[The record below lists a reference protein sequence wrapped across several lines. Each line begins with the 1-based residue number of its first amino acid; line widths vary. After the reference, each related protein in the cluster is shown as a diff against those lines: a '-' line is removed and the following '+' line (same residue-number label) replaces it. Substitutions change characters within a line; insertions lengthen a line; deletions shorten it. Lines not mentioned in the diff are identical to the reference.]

1 MPAAVPGRKLDAGNV
16 SADSEDD
23 RSMQYSQLPTK
34 GRRVIKKPSI
44 EIVGETS
51 QELDNTEIG
60 SDEVEVDELDEG
72 EEVNSDIERQ
82 ASSPDEG
89 PFTRPSTSLLQKK
102 STVVVDTPPTPS
114 PKKSGMKHPAPPSP
128 DHSTDK
134 LLESEEEVV
143 VGKGKAHAWVSTRA
157 SRNKVP
163 PKSAAVIVSDSDIE
177 IIQQQGQSETEDVF
191 STPTKP
197 SLRNV
202 AGTHGVA
209 ATTKQKTTVVVTDH
223 KFKVVPGITKTTVV
237 PKVEEDL
244 ANPFDTPDVDEVEK
258 SLRKKKRGDTRKPAD
273 CNDTKLVVDVT
284 TPYVQFS
291 VTRTIF
297 IDVDLSKT
305 LTTLSSVR
313 KKLFPS
319 MKDMVPT
326 VKPTVYL
333 EDLEGTGSTD
343 LLPVEEIPR
352 PKFKVLPP
360 DRELVSNLEDADS
373 LRWMDK
379 KLMYSYEPPLAPIVN
394 SILNSSANIVP
405 KQYLCG
411 PDELLME
418 YAWFS
423 EAMLLAGVEADSD
436 DERQVSL
443 AVNLQHV
450 TRADN
455 HIRNMIHSVT
465 TGTHGSYVY
474 NPARVSLY
482 DFKYEGDPTVRDSYL
497 WHKSAPKVPVAL
509 VTFGTVTESSVV
521 TPELLGRTHTPDTL
535 SQRLLVVKPLTI
547 EWNRTW
553 SFIAYHL
560 GYYEDPT
567 KLYLN
572 GWKNGVTFHS
582 LPGREDRYPQLLS
595 PTKKHAGSSK
605 FPSAIVPT
613 VSYGTKAVLHSDIEK
628 PGDIQESIAEIKKL
642 AKNGAPG
649 IWIKVP
655 IYDLSHVTSV
665 HDLQGMEGATKWT
678 EEIPVSSF
686 VAVEYCFG
694 VYKSKHNDDE
704 LNLHMLHVA
713 ILRRPE

>member
-1 MPAAVPGRKLDAGNV
+1 MARGSTRGTRGHASGRGRTAAPNHARSGTRTKRLDAGDV
-16 SADSEDD
+16 SADSED

-44 EIVGETS
+44 EIVGEAS

-89 PFTRPSTSLLQKK
+89 PFTRPSTSPLRKK

-114 PKKSGMKHPAPPSP
+114 PKKSGMKRPAPPSP
-128 DHSTDK
+128 NHSTDK
-134 LLESEEEVV
+134 LFESEEEVV
-143 VGKGKAHAWVSTRA
+143 VGKGKAHARVSTRA

-163 PKSAAVIVSDSDIE
+163 PKSAAVIDSDSDIE

-209 ATTKQKTTVVVTDH
+209 ATTKQKTTVVVTNH

-258 SLRKKKRGDTRKPAD
+258 SPRKKKRGDTRKPAD

-284 TPYVQFS
+284 TPYLSQFKLMLG
-291 VTRTIF
+291 VRT
-297 IDVDLSKT
+297 S
-305 LTTLSSVR
+305 TTLSSVH

-319 MKDMVPT
+319 TKDMVPT

-333 EDLEGTGSTD
+333 EDLEGTGSKD
-343 LLPVEEIPR
+343 FLPVEEIPR
-352 PKFKVLPP
+352 PKFK
-360 DRELVSNLEDADS
+360 DADS
-373 LRWMDK
+373 LRWMDE
-379 KLMYSYEPPLAPIVN
+379 KLIYSYEPPLAPIV
-394 SILNSSANIVP
+394 
-405 KQYLCG
+405 K
-411 PDELLME
+411 
-418 YAWFS
+418 
-423 EAMLLAGVEADSD
+423 
-436 DERQVSL
+436 
-443 AVNLQHV
+443 
-450 TRADN
+450 
-455 HIRNMIHSVT
+455 NMIHSVT

-482 DFKYEGDPTVRDSYL
+482 DFKYEGDPTVSDSYL

-535 SQRLLVVKPLTI
+535 SQHLLVVKPLTI

-572 GWKNGVTFHS
+572 GWKNGVTLHS

-595 PTKKHAGSSK
+595 PTKKQAGSSK
-605 FPSAIVPT
+605 FPSAIVPA

-649 IWIKVP
+649 I
-655 IYDLSHVTSV
+655 
-665 HDLQGMEGATKWT
+665 
-678 EEIPVSSF
+678 
-686 VAVEYCFG
+686 
-694 VYKSKHNDDE
+694 
-704 LNLHMLHVA
+704 
-713 ILRRPE
+713 

>member
-1 MPAAVPGRKLDAGNV
+1 M
-16 SADSEDD
+16 S
-23 RSMQYSQLPTK
+23 
-34 GRRVIKKPSI
+34 
-44 EIVGETS
+44 
-51 QELDNTEIG
+51 
-60 SDEVEVDELDEG
+60 
-72 EEVNSDIERQ
+72 
-82 ASSPDEG
+82 
-89 PFTRPSTSLLQKK
+89 F
-102 STVVVDTPPTPS
+102 
-114 PKKSGMKHPAPPSP
+114 GMKRPAPPSP
-128 DHSTDK
+128 NHSTDK
-134 LLESEEEVV
+134 LFKSEEEVV
-143 VGKGKAHAWVSTRA
+143 VGKGKAHARVYTQA

-163 PKSAAVIVSDSDIE
+163 PKSAAVIDSDLDIE

-209 ATTKQKTTVVVTDH
+209 ATTRQKTTVVVTNH

-258 SLRKKKRGDTRKPAD
+258 SPRKKKHGDTRKPAD
-273 CNDTKLVVDVT
+273 CDDTKLVVDVT
-284 TPYVQFS
+284 ALVS
-291 VTRTIF
+291 KLSR
-297 IDVDLSKT
+297 DLTS
-305 LTTLSSVR
+305 TTLFSVR

-319 MKDMVPT
+319 TKDMDPT

-333 EDLEGTGSTD
+333 EDLAGTRSKD

-360 DRELVSNLEDADS
+360 DRELVSNLEDTDS

-379 KLMYSYEPPLAPIVN
+379 KLIYSYEPPLAPIV
-394 SILNSSANIVP
+394 NIVP

-418 YAWFS
+418 
-423 EAMLLAGVEADSD
+423 
-436 DERQVSL
+436 
-443 AVNLQHV
+443 
-450 TRADN
+450 
-455 HIRNMIHSVT
+455 NMIHSVT

-474 NPARVSLY
+474 NLARVSLY
-482 DFKYEGDPTVRDSYL
+482 DFKYEGDPTVRNSYL

-553 SFIAYHL
+553 SFIAYDM

-582 LPGREDRYPQLLS
+582 LPGREDRYLQLSS
-595 PTKKHAGSSK
+595 PTKKQAGSSK
-605 FPSAIVPT
+605 FPSAIVPA

-678 EEIPVSSF
+678 EEIPVGSF

-694 VYKSKHNDDE
+694 VYKSKHNHDE
-704 LNLHMLHVA
+704 LNLHMLRVA

>member
-1 MPAAVPGRKLDAGNV
+1 MARGSTRGTRGRASGRGRTAAPNHARSGTRTKRLDAGDV

-44 EIVGETS
+44 EIVGEAS

-89 PFTRPSTSLLQKK
+89 PFTRPSTSPLRKK

-114 PKKSGMKHPAPPSP
+114 PKKSGMKRPAPPSP

-134 LLESEEEVV
+134 LFESEEEVV
-143 VGKGKAHAWVSTRA
+143 VGKGKAHARVSTRA

-163 PKSAAVIVSDSDIE
+163 PKSAAVIDSDSDIE

-209 ATTKQKTTVVVTDH
+209 ATTKQKTTVVVTNH

-258 SLRKKKRGDTRKPAD
+258 SPRKKKRGDTRKPAD
-273 CNDTKLVVDVT
+273 CDDTKLVVDVT

-291 VTRTIF
+291 VTHTIF

-305 LTTLSSVR
+305 STTLSSVR

-319 MKDMVPT
+319 TKDMVPT

-333 EDLEGTGSTD
+333 EDLEGTGSKD

-379 KLMYSYEPPLAPIVN
+379 KLIYSYEPPLAPIV
-394 SILNSSANIVP
+394 NIVP

-418 YAWFS
+418 
-423 EAMLLAGVEADSD
+423 
-436 DERQVSL
+436 
-443 AVNLQHV
+443 
-450 TRADN
+450 
-455 HIRNMIHSVT
+455 NMIHSVT

-509 VTFGTVTESSVV
+509 VTF
-521 TPELLGRTHTPDTL
+521 
-535 SQRLLVVKPLTI
+535 VKPLTI

-582 LPGREDRYPQLLS
+582 LPGRPVPSASS
-595 PTKKHAGSSK
+595 PTKKQAGSSK
-605 FPSAIVPT
+605 FPSAIVPA

-678 EEIPVSSF
+678 EEIPVGSF

-694 VYKSKHNDDE
+694 VYKSKHNHDE
-704 LNLHMLHVA
+704 LNLHMLRVA